1 MLYHYDSLASTI
13 DTAKELA
20 RTQPLPLTVIADR
33 QTAGRGRLRRSFSSE
48 SGGLYFSYAF
58 RPTCSLGQ
66 VPSLSLLGALALAD
80 ALENLGCPR
89 PDIKWP
95 NDLLLQGKKICGIL
109 TEAAD
114 ADGLF
119 LVMGIGVNLTN
130 PIPAELSQAGNLQA
144 LLGHA
149 PTPECLAEALE
160 QSLAAILRVPFETAL
175 DHYRHQCITL
185 GHKVTVTTHDGI
197 IRGTAVDIGST
208 GALLVETAPGQITVI
223 QSGDATLSP
232 EAETV
237 PLPKNISYAA
247 MYK

>member
-1 MLYHYDSLASTI
+1 MLYRYESLTSTI

-20 RTQPLPLTVIADR
+20 LAHPLPLAVIARR
-33 QTAGRGRLRRSFSSE
+33 QTAGRGRLGRPFSSE
-48 SGGLYFSYAF
+48 AGGLYFSYAF

-80 ALENLGCPR
+80 ALESLGCPR

-95 NDLLLQGKKICGIL
+95 NDLLFRGKKICGIL

-130 PIPAELSQAGNLQA
+130 PIPAELPQAGNLQD
-144 LLGHA
+144 LLGSA
-149 PTPECLAEALE
+149 PSPETLAEALE
-160 QSLAAILRVPFETAL
+160 QALADTLRQPFEAAL
-175 DHYRHQCITL
+175 ARYRSQCITL
-185 GHKVTVTTHDGI
+185 GRAVTVTTHDGI
-197 IRGTAVDIGST
+197 LRGTAVDIGPT
-208 GALLVETAPGQITVI
+208 GALMVKTASGQTTAV

-232 EAETV
+232 R
-237 PLPKNISYAA
+237 
-247 MYK
+247 